1 MQNKKVLLGIS
12 GGIAAYKSVSLLRSL
27 QKEGAEVRVLC
38 TEASLNFVGKSTWS
52 ALTQYHVGI
61 DTWESHTSEFAHIDL
76 ARWADIF
83 VVAPATANTMACLAH
98 GLTPNLLSLCYLA
111 CKAPKIIVP
120 AMNTVM
126 LQAGPTERALT
137 ALVKDGVKIVEPEH
151 GLMACGEIGEGRY
164 PSESSILEAIQQTF
178 YQAPNGKKVL
188 LTAGRTIEPIDP
200 VRYISNQSSGKTA
213 LALAESFLA
222 EGYHVEVV
230 SGPVDIHWPA
240 AVSLHKVRSAQEMFD
255 ACQTPFITADVFV
268 ACAAVADFT
277 PSQVSP
283 TKIKGS
289 GDLTN
294 IPLTKNPDIL
304 AHLGQSKDQ
313 TIVVGFA
320 LETENVLA
328 NGQQKLTDKNCDL
341 LVFNAPVASHSGFG
355 KNQVEVGVLSA
366 QGIELDFAE
375 RSKTEL
381 ASALVQLVEARL

>member
-1 MQNKKVLLGIS
+1 MV
-12 GGIAAYKSVSLLRSL
+12 
-27 QKEGAEVRVLC
+27 
-38 TEASLNFVGKSTWS
+38 
-52 ALTQYHVGI
+52 
-61 DTWESHTSEFAHIDL
+61 
-76 ARWADIF
+76 
-83 VVAPATANTMACLAH
+83 
-98 GLTPNLLSLCYLA
+98 SLCYLA

-120 AMNTVM
+120 AMNTAM
-126 LQAGPTERALT
+126 LQAGPTQRALA
-137 ALVKDGVKIVEPEH
+137 ALAEDGVKIVEPEH

-164 PSESSILEAIQQTF
+164 PSESSILEAIQQSF
-178 YQAPNGKKVL
+178 YQTPNGKKVL
-188 LTAGRTIEPIDP
+188 LTAGRTEEAIDP

-213 LALAESFLA
+213 LALAQSFLA
-222 EGYHVEVV
+222 KGFEVEVV

-240 AVSLHKVRSAQEMFD
+240 AVSLHQVRSAQEMFG
-255 ACQTPFITADVFV
+255 ACQARFTSADVFV

-283 TKIKGS
+283 GKIKGS

-294 IPLTKNPDIL
+294 ISLTKNPDIL
-304 AHLGQSKDQ
+304 AHLGQSKGQ

-355 KNQVEVGVLSA
+355 KSQVEVGILSP
-366 QGIELDFAE
+366 QGVELDFAE

-381 ASALVQLVEARL
+381 STALVQLVEARL